1 MTTLERMSEDPDRY
15 LLAAFLPD
23 DEAAALERAARG
35 DDEAS
40 GMIRASRALRAM
52 IGDVAALRSDA
63 ASEPALAFLAAARLA
78 EGSPDREWKVLLDR
92 LERRVTERPESLAV
106 YRRLQDRIRQLE
118 SGSDADA
125 HFRRLSGTDPPRIR
139 SIRPLLAAAA
149 VLLIVATAGV
159 LGRVLEDPVARA
171 AHESV
176 RRTARAAPSFR
187 GAPGPAPDARR
198 RAADARRLV
207 LGLWPVYDRAA
218 LADLARDPADSDVPG
233 DWLLVGQA
241 RLMLGDRRGAEL
253 ALLRVTRPDPEAAR
267 LLQLIAEDD

>member
-1 MTTLERMSEDPDRY
+1 MSEDPDRY

-118 SGSDADA
+118 SGSDAEA
-125 HFRRLSGTDPPRIR
+125 HFRRISGTDPPRIR